1 MSNGR
6 RKIGKVAVLTAVLR
20 KEDRK
25 SMEKRGNYNTEN
37 GHQFCKIKFTFY
49 GKAKKIQT

>member
-1 MSNGR
+1 MDNGR
-6 RKIGKVAVLTAVLR
+6 RKIGKVVVLTAVLR

-25 SMEKRGNYNTEN
+25 STEKPGNYNTEN
-37 GHQFCKIKFTFY
+37 GHEFCKIKFIFY